1 MEVVTALIG
10 LGGVCLGALI
20 SYKVLKL
27 QLRGE
32 LEFRVIESTAETL
45 GMYFEDFTNPE
56 RRNPEAQPAIRREA
70 PMRPETS
77 QRVASQQI
85 LISAVFDDELAEEF
99 FTTINILKNW
109 KNPAEGAKFVDSS
122 KALMAG
128 MVRKSKLRT

>member
-45 GMYFEDFTNPE
+45 GMYYEDFTNPE
-56 RRNPEAQPAIRREA
+56 LRKDEGQPGIRREA
-70 PMRPETS
+70 PMRAETS
-77 QRVASQQI
+77 QGVISQQF
-85 LISAVFDDELAEEF
+85 LIAAVFDDELAKDF
-99 FTTINILKNW
+99 FATINILKNW
-109 KNPAEGAKFVDSS
+109 KNPAEGEKFVESS
-122 KALMAG
+122 KTLITG